1 MSECKLGAARLR
13 KKERSADLKI
23 YYDGRQCRGDP
34 FKIRGT
40 LKWNASKFSAQD
52 RFVFN
57 TPTIHTRRKA
67 ARVRDNGRRDGNLG
81 DIFPLRSLPGAL
93 YPSEYKILQI
103 SRSDAYEPKFE
114 GFEFDAY
121 LVQLRDTGCEN
132 PPKRVYEKFQKSG
145 KFSAEIALPDQKD
158 ASGETLLNLAIA
170 ADDAAAIP
178 LDRGAEVNLAGA
190 EGFMQVQRACFC
202 KNENIFRILLS
213 SGADVDAENDA
224 KLSAQILRGR
234 ICGRKMQ
241 AS

>member
-1 MSECKLGAARLR
+1 MTGIWA
-13 KKERSADLKI
+13 I
-23 YYDGRQCRGDP
+23 YFRYEAYRGRCAQ
-34 FKIRGT
+34 
-40 LKWNASKFSAQD
+40 ASIKF
-52 RFVFN
+52 
-57 TPTIHTRRKA
+57 
-67 ARVRDNGRRDGNLG
+67 
-81 DIFPLRSLPGAL
+81 
-93 YPSEYKILQI
+93 
-103 SRSDAYEPKFE
+103 
-114 GFEFDAY
+114 FEFHEATRMSRNSKA
-121 LVQLRDTGCEN
+121 LNLALIWCGCEN

-158 ASGETLLNLAIA
+158 ASGEALLNLAIA

-178 LDRGAEVNLAGA
+178 LDRGAEVNSAGRG
-190 EGFMQVQRACFC
+190 GFTQVQRAYFC